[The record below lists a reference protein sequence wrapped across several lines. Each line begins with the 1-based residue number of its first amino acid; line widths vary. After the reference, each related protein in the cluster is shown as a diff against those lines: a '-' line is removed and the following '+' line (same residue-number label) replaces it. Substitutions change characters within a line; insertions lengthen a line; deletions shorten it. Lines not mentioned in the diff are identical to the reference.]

1 MKPDEPWFLNQHGTR
16 YKKMR
21 QALKTACKNA
31 KVPHCTHH
39 FTETC
44 SRDDSANE
52 GKDIGTISK
61 LLGHANPTITE
72 NIYVHWPDEQIHEA
86 RWTWK
91 SAPKSCKKCK
101 IGKWPLSRPD
111 LACQVIEGKM
121 PRDGVEPP
129 TPAFSGPRST
139 S

>member
-1 MKPDEPWFLNQHGTR
+1 MKPDEPWFLNQHGTW

-61 LLGHANPTITE
+61 LLGHANPTITQ
-72 NIYVHWPDEQIHEA
+72 NIYVHWRLDLLGMEKQQ
-86 RWTWK
+86 K
-91 SAPKSCKKCK
+91 SAKPVC
-101 IGKWPLSRPD
+101 GDDRN
-111 LACQVIEGKM
+111 EF
-121 PRDGVEPP
+121 P
-129 TPAFSGPRST
+129 TQNT